1 MITTTAAP
9 IPPVLPKPSPIKI
22 LYGVQGTGNGHITR
36 ARALLPALRAAGC
49 EVDVLVS
56 GRSRDELFGIECF
69 GDFQLKQGLTF
80 AMSHGHIDPLRTV
93 LQAKPLNLLRDIRQ
107 LSLASYDLVIS
118 DFEPVTAWAARR
130 QGIAS
135 LGIGHQYAFRQP
147 IPKAGINIPSRLV
160 LKYMAPVS
168 EPVGLHWH
176 GFGQPLLPPVLEPL
190 PAPPPAQLDKVL
202 VYLPFEDTADLV
214 RLFEP
219 FRDHRFFIY
228 CAVSAPEQHGHIR
241 LCPFSR
247 AGFKADLADC
257 ASIVTGAGFEL
268 PSEALVLGKKLL
280 VRPLAAQ
287 FEQESNAKALAL
299 LGRARVMTRLD
310 PGQLAALL
318 ADPMPQPVQYP
329 DVAAALASW
338 IAAGRAEPL
347 AQLAERLWQQTRGLP
362 RWQGHAVA
370 ANAAA
375 PDIPLV

>member
-1 MITTTAAP
+1 M
-9 IPPVLPKPSPIKI
+9 KI

-56 GRSRDELFGIECF
+56 GRPREELFGVESF

-80 AMSHGHIDPLRTV
+80 AMRHGHIDPLRTV
-93 LQAKPLNLLRDIRQ
+93 LQAQPLTLLRDIRQ

-118 DFEPVTAWAARR
+118 DFEPITAWAARR
-130 QGIAS
+130 QGIPS
-135 LGIGHQYAFRQP
+135 LGIGHQYAFRHP

-176 GFGQPLLPPVLEPL
+176 GFGQPLLPPVLEPSTL
-190 PAPPPAQLDKVL
+190 AAPLTSLAPQPDKVL
-202 VYLPFEDTADLV
+202 VYLPFEDTADLI

-219 FRDHRFFIY
+219 FRDHRFSIY
-228 CAVSAPEQHGHIR
+228 CAVSAPEQRGHIR

-247 AGFKADLADC
+247 TGFKADLADC

-287 FEQESNAKALAL
+287 FEQESNAKALAE

-310 PGQLAALL
+310 PAEVAALL
-318 ADPMPQPVQYP
+318 AAPMPAPVAYP
-329 DVAAALASW
+329 DVAAALARW
-338 IAAGRAEPL
+338 IAAGRAAPL
-347 AQLAERLWQQTRGLP
+347 AQLAEQLWQQTRGLP
-362 RWQGHAVA
+362 RWRDEPLGV
-370 ANAAA
+370 NPAA